1 MKKKFAAGL
10 ICLLLVVLNLY
21 AEKPKFLLQAD
32 LQNAFAW
39 GDIGQSNECNLYS
52 EIIPMPFLTAT
63 WQIPIESSARV
74 YVGLRTMPLS
84 IPFIEAYCSAGY
96 AFEKPAGWKKYHVEV
111 LGDFG
116 AGEELIFQYIR
127 IDEIVISEI
136 GLNAFLMPDDKGFFA
151 GLGTNCTL
159 FFYSVSPEVN
169 ISSLFSFKLT
179 AGWKF

>member
-21 AEKPKFLLQAD
+21 AEKPKFLLQSD
-32 LQNAFAW
+32 LQNAFAL
-39 GDIGQSNECNLYS
+39 GDIGKSNECNLYS

-74 YVGLRTMPLS
+74 YVGLKTMPLAV
-84 IPFIEAYCSAGY
+84 PFIEAYCSAGY
-96 AFEKPAGWKKYHVEV
+96 AFAKPERWKKYHVEV

-116 AGEELIFQYIR
+116 IGSELIFSFFS
-127 IDEIVISEI
+127 IDSITISEV

>member
-1 MKKKFAAGL
+1 MKKKLAFGC
-10 ICLLLVVLNLY
+10 IFVLLVVLNLY
-21 AEKPKFLLQAD
+21 AEKPKFLLQTD

-39 GDIGQSNECNLYS
+39 GDIGKSNECNFYP

-74 YVGLRTMPLS
+74 YIGLKTMPFRVS
-84 IPFIEAYCSAGY
+84 FIEAYCSAGY
-96 AFEKPAGWKKYHVEV
+96 AFGKPDSWEKYHVEV

-116 AGEELIFQYIR
+116 LGTELIINIPWIEAFTIG
-127 IDEIVISEI
+127 EV
-136 GLNAFLMPDDKGFFA
+136 GLNAFLMPENKGFFA
-151 GLGTNCTL
+151 GIGTDCTL

-169 ISSLFSFKLT
+169 ISSLFSFKLS

>member
-1 MKKKFAAGL
+1 MKKKITVWI
-10 ICLLLVVLNLY
+10 ICLLLVCLKLS
-21 AEKPKFLLQAD
+21 AEKPKFLLQTD
-32 LQNAFAW
+32 LQNAFAL
-39 GDIGQSNECNLYS
+39 GNIGNTNECNFCP

-74 YVGLRTMPLS
+74 YVGLKTMPLAV
-84 IPFIEAYCSAGY
+84 PFIEAYCSAGY
-96 AFEKPAGWKKYHVEV
+96 AFAKPERWKKYHVEV

-116 AGEELIFQYIR
+116 IGSELIFSFFS
-127 IDEIVISEI
+127 IDSITISEV

-169 ISSLFSFKLT
+169 ISSLFSFKLS